1 MTADTDS
8 EYSDVTGL
16 PKIALFVLD
25 SVTLI
30 RYNGTPCD
38 YAIIDLS
45 QESYTSV
52 HGYEIQIW
60 KLLLLELEGQVQHA

>member
-1 MTADTDS
+1 MWLIEFQHTKPLRMTADTDS

-30 RYNGTPCD
+30 RHNGTPCD

-52 HGYEIQIW
+52 HGYEIQI
-60 KLLLLELEGQVQHA
+60 